1 MSCGDFCGVIG
12 PPVRLQPVSESVSF
26 RISRTAEDLAQTVAT
41 LSKRLVSLEQ
51 RLGAL
56 ELQGASLQA
65 QLRAAPAVDP
75 AELACLDAVDQLLAD
90 CRSLL
95 AETELPIPG
104 LPINEVPMQ
113 EVPRNELSIA
123 ELPISEQA
131 TNGLAQDK
139 PAPIEPGQA
148 AAGSDLDWD
157 GLEDLEDPALDA
169 AA

>member
-1 MSCGDFCGVIG
+1 M
-12 PPVRLQPVSESVSF
+12 SESVSF

-104 LPINEVPMQ
+104 LPINEVP
-113 EVPRNELSIA
+113 RNELSIA

>member
-1 MSCGDFCGVIG
+1 M
-12 PPVRLQPVSESVSF
+12 SESVSF

-113 EVPRNELSIA
+113 EVPMNELSIA
-123 ELPISEQA
+123 ELPISEPVSH
-131 TNGLAQDK
+131 GLLQNE
-139 PAPIEPGQA
+139 PAPIEPGLA
-148 AAGSDLDWD
+148 VAGSDQDWD

>member
-1 MSCGDFCGVIG
+1 
-12 PPVRLQPVSESVSF
+12 VSESVSF

-75 AELACLDAVDQLLAD
+75 AELACLDVVDQLLAD

-95 AETELPIPG
+95 AETELPIAGLPIPGLPIPG
-104 LPINEVPMQ
+104 LPINP
-113 EVPRNELSIA
+113 
-123 ELPISEQA
+123 
-131 TNGLAQDK
+131 GLAV
-139 PAPIEPGQA
+139 
-148 AAGSDLDWD
+148 AGSDQDWD

>member
-1 MSCGDFCGVIG
+1 M
-12 PPVRLQPVSESVSF
+12 SESVSF

-75 AELACLDAVDQLLAD
+75 AELACLDAVDELLAD

-95 AETELPIPG
+95 AETELPIAG
-104 LPINEVPMQ
+104 LPINEVPT
-113 EVPRNELSIA
+113 NEALINEA
-123 ELPISEQA
+123 PITEQA

-157 GLEDLEDPALDA
+157 GLEDLEDPALYA

>member
-1 MSCGDFCGVIG
+1 
-12 PPVRLQPVSESVSF
+12 VSESVSF

-104 LPINEVPMQ
+104 LPINEVP
-113 EVPRNELSIA
+113 RNELSIA